1 MRTCAANVAAIG
13 DSDVKK
19 LLVLVGTTIGGAVGW
34 WIGDRVGIMT
44 AFMLSMVGTGLGMY
58 VGVRIAR
65 QYEP

>member
-19 LLVLVGTTIGGAVGW
+19 LLVPVGTTIGGAVGW